1 MSRRK
6 STWEDIEIRI
16 DKSNAT
22 FWSGCWIWTGGLD
35 KHGYGVVTYQG
46 KYYSLHRLMYEHYV
60 GKIPDN
66 LELDHWC
73 KNPLC
78 CRPGHLE
85 PVTHKENVLRGTGLA
100 AINAVK
106 THCPYGH
113 EYTEE
118 NTFFILKNN
127 FFSSMI

>member
-1 MSRRK
+1 
-6 STWEDIEIRI
+6 
-16 DKSNAT
+16 
-22 FWSGCWIWTGGLD
+22 
-35 KHGYGVVTYQG
+35 
-46 KYYSLHRLMYEHYV
+46 MYEHYV

-66 LELDHWC
+66 LELDHWW

-118 NTFFILKNN
+118 NTFFILKNKRGCKICLKDRN
-127 FFSSMI
+127 KEKNSKRSTERAIKRKQKYAL